1 MSTLSDEMEFQ
12 QRNEAKIESMRDS
25 ERLNQRSREWLFE
38 SIPFEYSYHFT
49 WLGRPII
56 QYPQDMVAIQ
66 ELIWTHTPDLVV
78 EMGIARGGSLIF
90 SASIQHLLNGNG
102 RVLGIDI
109 DIREHNRKE
118 IENHPMA
125 HRIDMIQGS
134 SIDPAIVAEVL
145 RRAEGKKCLV
155 LLDSMHTHEHVL
167 AELHAYSPLVRKGG
181 HLVVFD
187 TCIEDF
193 PKGHF
198 KDRPWDKGNSP
209 KTAVRE
215 FLRQNERF
223 EIDRALEAKLQIT
236 VAPEGYLRC
245 IKD

>member
-1 MSTLSDEMEFQ
+1 MSTFSDETEFR
-12 QRNEAKIESMRDS
+12 QRNEAKIDSMRDS
-25 ERLNQRSREWLFE
+25 EDLNRMSRDWLFC
-38 SIPFEYSYHFT
+38 SIPYEYSYHFN

-66 ELIWTHTPDLVV
+66 ELIWNYAPDLVV
-78 EMGIARGGSLIF
+78 ETGIARGGSLIF
-90 SASIQHLLNGNG
+90 SASILHLLNGSG

-109 DIREHNRKE
+109 DIREHNRRE
-118 IENHPMA
+118 IEKHPMA
-125 HRIDMIQGS
+125 HRIDMLQGS
-134 SIDPAIVAEVL
+134 SIDPAIVAEVF
-145 RRAEGKKCLV
+145 RRAEGKRCLV
-155 LLDSMHTHEHVL
+155 LLDSMHTHDHVL
-167 AELHAYSPLVRKGG
+167 AELKAYAPLVRKGG

-193 PKGHF
+193 PQGHF

-215 FLRQNERF
+215 FLKTGDRF
-223 EIDRALEAKLQIT
+223 EIDRNLEAKLQIT

-245 IKD
+245 VKD